1 MNKKCSDRDGISTFK
16 RKDGRYEARA
26 LDTRRFGSDGK
37 RKYKS
42 FYGATKKEAMDK
54 AIAFLYEVKQGSY
67 CDNSTTTVA
76 ECVNEWFEKRIKTK
90 REPLTVAS
98 YIGIIKNHINP
109 NLGGI
114 RVQSLQPG
122 DIEDMAETLS
132 KKKLSPKTVKNVIT
146 VLHTALA
153 YAIKKGIIVK
163 NPCENLDIEKCKKHK
178 ITPLLTVKSRH
189 F

>member
-1 MNKKCSDRDGISTFK
+1 MNKKCSDRDGISAFK

-98 YIGIIKNHINP
+98 YIGI
-109 NLGGI
+109 
-114 RVQSLQPG
+114 
-122 DIEDMAETLS
+122 MT
-132 KKKLSPKTVKNVIT
+132 KLYMS
-146 VLHTALA
+146 
-153 YAIKKGIIVK
+153 
-163 NPCENLDIEKCKKHK
+163 
-178 ITPLLTVKSRH
+178 

>member
-1 MNKKCSDRDGISTFK
+1 MNKKCSDRDGISAFK
-16 RKDGRYEARA
+16 RKDGRYEARV

-54 AIAFLYEVKQGSY
+54 AIAFLYEVKQGAY
-67 CDNSTTTVA
+67 CDNSTVTVA
-76 ECVNEWFEKRIKTK
+76 ECVNEWFEKRVKMK

-98 YIGIIKNHINP
+98 YAGIIKNHINP

-153 YAIKKGIIVK
+153 YAVKKGNIVK
-163 NPCENLDIEKCKKHK
+163 NPCEKLDIEKC
-178 ITPLLTVKSRH
+178 
-189 F
+189 